1 MATTSPA
8 CSRFAVLS
16 SSKVKFSFWI
26 RVCLSIRN
34 SLVLLLSN
42 LTEYSCV
49 IRTLLTFV
57 IVRWI
62 LNNSRRR
69 SRITGVGCNLYRDI
83 S

>member
-42 LTEYSCV
+42 LTE
-49 IRTLLTFV
+49 LLTFV